1 MHEACFYFLELHS
14 ALCVVAGLA
23 YAHMKFH
30 YISRVLHSLRYK
42 YLRTLC
48 QLLL

>member
-30 YISRVLHSLRYK
+30 CISRVLHSLPYK